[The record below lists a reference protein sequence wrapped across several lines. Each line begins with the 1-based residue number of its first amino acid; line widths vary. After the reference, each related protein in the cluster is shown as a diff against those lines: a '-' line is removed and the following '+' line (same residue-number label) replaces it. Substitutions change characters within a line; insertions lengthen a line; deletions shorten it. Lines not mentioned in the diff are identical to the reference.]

1 MAGAAAAVVATVACE
16 ATRLLNS
23 FAEASEGQ
31 LDEVDE

>member
-1 MAGAAAAVVATVACE
+1 MDGTAAAVVAAVASE

-23 FAEASEGQ
+23 FAEASECQ